1 LRHVLSKE
9 WTLSKEQ
16 TNLDIQ
22 NRDHPLSPFAARWLA
37 EAMRVREQRGD
48 LDDDGAA
55 GAEARRAGVDVEAR
69 ILIRAQH
76 LASRDGT
83 LEAMSRWHSTARW
96 LLFAFAALALVLGF
110 SAALTMV
117 GDGTRSVNIVWTLG
131 ALLGL
136 HLLMLLLWLLNMLM
150 RGQSAG
156 GVLGRLWL
164 ALMSRVGG
172 SRHGALTQ
180 GLMAVSLRGRLLHW
194 YPSAI
199 THGLWFLSL
208 TAAALAVVLALAL
221 RSYDFVWETTILSE
235 QVFVRFVQ
243 WSGALPAM
251 LGFVVPDADM
261 VAVSGNGDIATAAE
275 REFMRRAW
283 SSWLLGSLLVY
294 GMLPRLLL
302 LGLSVMLLRWR
313 QKRLSLDLTSPHW
326 APLAARLSPV
336 SERGGVTDPQ
346 PDSLVAPTL
355 KRDPS
360 CSGEP
365 VMLAM
370 ELRPDS
376 DWPPSTVA
384 PNVRVPSAVD
394 SGRQRADALIEM
406 RQLRPARLLLVC
418 DARLSPDRGTLHW
431 LVQASAFC
439 ADSRVWLLHQE
450 QAPDVRRQS
459 WQEALGDTGFTDT
472 EIILDKDHALVW
484 IAGDSGERANG

>member
-1 LRHVLSKE
+1 MS
-9 WTLSKEQ
+9 TEQ
-16 TNLDIQ
+16 TNPGIQ
-22 NRDHPLSPFAARWLA
+22 DRDYPLSPFAARWLA
-37 EAMRVREQRGD
+37 ETMRVREQRGD
-48 LDDDGAA
+48 LDDDGTA
-55 GAEARRAGVDVEAR
+55 GAYARGASADVEAR
-69 ILIRAQH
+69 ILLRAQR
-76 LASRDGT
+76 LAFLDGT
-83 LEAMSRWHSTARW
+83 LQAMGSWHNTARW
-96 LLFAFAALALVLGF
+96 LLFAFAALALILGF

-117 GDGTRSVNIVWTLG
+117 GDGTRPVNIVWTLG

-136 HLLMLLLWLLNMLM
+136 HLLMLLLWLLNLMM

-164 ALMSRVGG
+164 TLMARTGG

-180 GLMAVSLRGRLLHW
+180 GLMAVSLRARLLHW

-199 THGLWFLSL
+199 THGFWFLSL
-208 TAAALAVVLALAL
+208 TAAALALVLALAL

-251 LGFVVPDADM
+251 LGFIVPDADM
-261 VAVSGNGDIATAAE
+261 VVASGNGDIATAAE

-302 LGLSVMLLRWR
+302 LCLSVLLLRWR
-313 QKRLSLDLTSPHW
+313 QKRLTLDLGSPHW
-326 APLAARLSPV
+326 APLAARLNPA

-346 PDSLVAPTL
+346 PDSLEAPTL
-355 KRDPS
+355 QRDPA
-360 CSGEP
+360 CNGEP

-376 DWPPSTVA
+376 DWPPRTVA
-384 PNVRVPSAVD
+384 SHVRVPSAVD
-394 SGRQRADALIEM
+394 SGRQRAEALIAM
-406 RQLRPARLLLVC
+406 QQLRPARLLLVC

-439 ADSRVWLLHQE
+439 AQSRVWLLHPA

-459 WQEALGDTGFTDT
+459 WQESLVDTGFSEA
-472 EIILDKDHALVW
+472 EIILDTDRALAW
-484 IAGDSGERANG
+484 IAGDSGEQTDG